1 MNLTDISN
9 RISSILSSKGMKQK
23 DLADLLDKSDAEVSK
38 YLSGNHNFT
47 VKTILKIEQV
57 LGEKILGIAE
67 INLEKKIFK
76 PLISYLN
83 GTIQSPKDL
92 VIVEVALSDE
102 PLILFAA

>member
-1 MNLTDISN
+1 MNLNDISN

-67 INLEKKIFK
+67 IKSDQRIFK

-92 VIVEVALSDE
+92 VIVEVAPSDE